1 MSNVVI
7 NLGQLGEPTTKENV
21 QEKIIKRILIA
32 IDESKYREKII
43 RYGLTLAKS
52 LGADVAAVHVIDRS
66 SLTSLSDLGG
76 LLGYYE
82 GGNIAYYEEELRKHA
97 KELLDEAD
105 ILAKKEGVKINTE
118 VIMNASSTA
127 EGIINYASSRSID
140 LIVIGTKGMTGV
152 QKFLWEASQTKL
164 RVMLTALYWQLDKF
178 RYYLL
183 EVIKEHIYH

>member
-7 NLGQLGEPTTKENV
+7 NLGQLGQLGQPTTKENV

-52 LGADVAAVHVIDRS
+52 LGADVVAVHVIDRS

-105 ILAKKEGVKINTE
+105 ILAKKEGIKINTE
-118 VIMNASSTA
+118 VIMNVSSTA

-152 QKFLWEASQTKL
+152 QKFLMGSVTNKVTSHAHCSVL
-164 RVMLTALYWQLDKF
+164 AVR
-178 RYYLL
+178 
-183 EVIKEHIYH
+183 

>member
-1 MSNVVI
+1 MSKVV
-7 NLGQLGEPTTKENV
+7 NLGQIGEPTTKENV
-21 QEKIIKRILIA
+21 QEKIKKKILIA

-52 LGADVAAVHVIDRS
+52 LGADIAAVHVIDRS

-118 VIMNASSTA
+118 VIMNASSAA
-127 EGIINYASSRSID
+127 EGIINYASSTNVD
-140 LIVIGTKGMTGV
+140 LIVIGTKGMTGAK
-152 QKFLWEASQTKL
+152 KFLMGSVTNKVASHAHCSVL
-164 RVMLTALYWQLDKF
+164 AVR
-178 RYYLL
+178 
-183 EVIKEHIYH
+183 

>member
-7 NLGQLGEPTTKENV
+7 NLGQLGVPTTKENV

-43 RYGLTLAKS
+43 GYGLTLAKS

-105 ILAKKEGVKINTE
+105 ILAKKEGIKINTE

-152 QKFLWEASQTKL
+152 QKFLMGSVTNKVTSHAHCSVL
-164 RVMLTALYWQLDKF
+164 AVR
-178 RYYLL
+178 
-183 EVIKEHIYH
+183 

>member
-52 LGADVAAVHVIDRS
+52 LGADVVAVHVIDRS

-82 GGNIAYYEEELRKHA
+82 GGNIAYYEEELRK
-97 KELLDEAD
+97 
-105 ILAKKEGVKINTE
+105 LAKDVK
-118 VIMNASSTA
+118 VKQ
-127 EGIINYASSRSID
+127 
-140 LIVIGTKGMTGV
+140 LIENFYKKVNVHYDGFVKYG
-152 QKFLWEASQTKL
+152 K
-164 RVMLTALYWQLDKF
+164 
-178 RYYLL
+178 
-183 EVIKEHIYH
+183 

>member
-52 LGADVAAVHVIDRS
+52 LGADVVAVHVIDRS

-105 ILAKKEGVKINTE
+105 ILAKKEGIKINTE

-127 EGIINYASSRSID
+127 EGIINYASSTNVD
-140 LIVIGTKGMTGV
+140 LIVIGIKGMTGAK
-152 QKFLWEASQTKL
+152 KFLMGSVTNKVASHAHCSVL
-164 RVMLTALYWQLDKF
+164 AVR
-178 RYYLL
+178 
-183 EVIKEHIYH
+183 